1 MAFRTTN
8 VSQNDNSTKPEV
20 NYDELN
26 RYVVETAGLQERE
39 TIIGYISGIVDLGN
53 QDLPDA
59 EVVFTGSEED
69 QQAEIEKNPNTYFK
83 EGFDPVTK
91 KQVTFKCWSQK
102 PVQCV
107 AFSVDFPDII
117 VDKGQFFGKSQP
129 APLRAFYGG
138 QFYTQGSGM
147 VVGRPTPLKINK
159 STGEW
164 SFDKKHL
171 FHKMAVASKLIK
183 PDDAFLPQDIDKL
196 LGKSFQWEV
205 QIFMKKVKD
214 KEYFTEFIKYLGG
227 LGRGQQPH
235 EPVNEPF
242 LIEFD
247 GDLTQENMS
256 NLRSHIINT
265 IKQANNYEGSKIA
278 EYLEGRSQATA
289 SPKQEEKPKVN
300 PPAAKKVAPKAP
312 VVEEDPDLDD
322 SPF

>member
-8 VSQNDNSTKPEV
+8 IAKSDNSTKVEV

-26 RYVVETAGLQERE
+26 KYVIETAGLQERE
-39 TIIGYISGIVDLGN
+39 NLIGYISGIVDLGE
-53 QDLPDA
+53 QDQNDA
-59 EVVFTGSEED
+59 EVIFTGSAED
-69 QQAEIEKNPNTYFK
+69 EQAEIEKNPNTYF
-83 EGFDPVTK
+83 EDGFDPVSK
-91 KQVTFKCWSQK
+91 KQVRYKKWPQR

-107 AFSVDFPDII
+107 AIAVDFPDIMI
-117 VDKGQFFGKSQP
+117 DKGQFFGKSNSQ
-129 APLRAFYGG
+129 PLRLWMGGSFYI
-138 QFYTQGSGM
+138 QGAGM

-159 STGEW
+159 SSGQW

-183 PDDAFLPQDIDKL
+183 ADEPFLPSSIDSL
-196 LGKSFQWEV
+196 LGKSFQFEV
-205 QIFMKKVKD
+205 QVFFKNSKGKD
-214 KEYFTEFIKYLGG
+214 YYTEYIKYLGG
-227 LGRGQQPH
+227 LGRGQQAH

-289 SPKQEEKPKVN
+289 SPKQEEKPKTN
-300 PPAAKKVAPKAP
+300 PPAAKKVAAKAP
-312 VVEEDPDLDD
+312 VVEEDGDD
-322 SPF
+322 SCPF

>member
-8 VSQNDNSTKPEV
+8 IAKSDNSTKVEV
-20 NYDELN
+20 NYEELN
-26 RYVVETAGLQERE
+26 KYVVETAGLQERE
-39 TIIGYISGIVDLGN
+39 NLIGYISGIVDLGEQN
-53 QDLPDA
+53 QNDA
-59 EVVFTGSEED
+59 EVIFTGSAED
-69 QQAEIEKNPNTYFK
+69 EQAEIEKNPNTYF
-83 EGFDPVTK
+83 EDGFDPVSK
-91 KQVTFKCWSQK
+91 KQVRYKKWPQR

-107 AFSVDFPDII
+107 AIAVDFPDIMI
-117 VDKGQFFGKSQP
+117 DKGQFFGKSNSQ
-129 APLRAFYGG
+129 PLRLWMGGSFYI
-138 QFYTQGSGM
+138 QGAGM

-159 STGEW
+159 SSGQW

-183 PDDAFLPQDIDKL
+183 ADEPFLPADIDQL
-196 LGKSFQWEV
+196 LGKSFQFEV
-205 QIFMKKVKD
+205 QVFFKNSKGKD
-214 KEYFTEFIKYLGG
+214 YYTEYIKYLGG

-247 GDLTQENMS
+247 GDLTPEVMS

-300 PPAAKKVAPKAP
+300 PPAAKKVAAKVP
-312 VVEEDPDLDD
+312 VVEEDPDLED

>member
-8 VSQNDNSTKPEV
+8 IAKSDNSTKVEV

-26 RYVVETAGLQERE
+26 KYVIETAGLQERE
-39 TIIGYISGIVDLGN
+39 NLIGYISGIVDLGEQN
-53 QDLPDA
+53 QNDA
-59 EVVFTGSEED
+59 EVIFTGSAED
-69 QQAEIEKNPNTYFK
+69 EQAEIEKNPNTYF
-83 EGFDPVTK
+83 EDGFDPVSK
-91 KQVTFKCWSQK
+91 KQVRYKKWPQR

-107 AFSVDFPDII
+107 AIAVDFPDIMI
-117 VDKGQFFGKSQP
+117 DKGQFFGKSNSQ
-129 APLRAFYGG
+129 PLRLWMGGSFYI
-138 QFYTQGSGM
+138 QGAGM

-159 STGEW
+159 SSGQW

-183 PDDAFLPQDIDKL
+183 ADEPFLPSSIDSL
-196 LGKSFQWEV
+196 LGKSFQFEV
-205 QIFMKKVKD
+205 QVFFKNSKGKD
-214 KEYFTEFIKYLGG
+214 YYTEYIKYLGG
-227 LGRGQQPH
+227 LGRGQQAH

-278 EYLEGRSQATA
+278 EYLEGRSQATT
-289 SPKQEEKPKVN
+289 SPKQEEKPKAN
-300 PPAAKKVAPKAP
+300 PPAAKKVAAKAP
-312 VVEEDPDLDD
+312 VVEEDGDD
-322 SPF
+322 SCPF

>member
-8 VSQNDNSTKPEV
+8 IAKSDNSTKVEV

-26 RYVVETAGLQERE
+26 KYVIETAGLQERE
-39 TIIGYISGIVDLGN
+39 NLIGYISGIVDLGEQN
-53 QDLPDA
+53 QNDA
-59 EVVFTGSEED
+59 EVIFTGSAED
-69 QQAEIEKNPNTYFK
+69 EQAEIEKNPNTYF
-83 EGFDPVTK
+83 EDGFDPVSK
-91 KQVTFKCWSQK
+91 KQVRYKKWPQR

-107 AFSVDFPDII
+107 AIAVDFPDIMI
-117 VDKGQFFGKSQP
+117 DKGQFFGKSNSQ
-129 APLRAFYGG
+129 PLRLWMGGSFYI
-138 QFYTQGSGM
+138 QGAGM

-159 STGEW
+159 SSGQW

-183 PDDAFLPQDIDKL
+183 ADEPFLPSSIDSL
-196 LGKSFQWEV
+196 LGKSFQFEV
-205 QIFMKKVKD
+205 QVFFKNSKGKD
-214 KEYFTEFIKYLGG
+214 YYTEYIKYLGG
-227 LGRGQQPH
+227 LGRGQQAH

-289 SPKQEEKPKVN
+289 SPKQEEKPKAN
-300 PPAAKKVAPKAP
+300 PPAAKKVAAKAP
-312 VVEEDPDLDD
+312 VVEEDPDD
-322 SPF
+322 SCPF

>member
-278 EYLEGRSQATA
+278 EYLEGRSQATS
-289 SPKQEEKPKVN
+289 SPKQEEKPKAN
-300 PPAAKKVAPKAP
+300 PPAAKKVAAKAP
-312 VVEEDPDLDD
+312 VVEEYDDDL
-322 SPF
+322 PF

>member
-8 VSQNDNSTKPEV
+8 IAKSDNSTKVEV
-20 NYDELN
+20 NYEELN
-26 RYVVETAGLQERE
+26 KYVVETAGLQERE
-39 TIIGYISGIVDLGN
+39 NLIGYISGIVDLGEQN
-53 QDLPDA
+53 QNDA
-59 EVVFTGSEED
+59 EVIFTGSAED
-69 QQAEIEKNPNTYFK
+69 EQAEIEKNPNTYF
-83 EGFDPVTK
+83 EDGFDPVSK
-91 KQVTFKCWSQK
+91 KQVRYKKWPQR

-107 AFSVDFPDII
+107 AIAVDFPDIMI
-117 VDKGQFFGKSQP
+117 DKGKFFGKSNSQ
-129 APLRAFYGG
+129 PLRLWMGGSFYI
-138 QFYTQGSGM
+138 QGAGM

-183 PDDAFLPQDIDKL
+183 SDEAFLPNSIDQL
-196 LGKSFQWEV
+196 LGKSFQFEV
-205 QIFMKKVKD
+205 QVFFKNSKGKD
-214 KEYFTEFIKYLGG
+214 YYTEYLKFLGG

-289 SPKQEEKPKVN
+289 STKQEEKPKAN
-300 PPAAKKVAPKAP
+300 PPAAKKVAAKTPA
-312 VVEEDPDLDD
+312 VEEDGDD
-322 SPF
+322 SCPF